1 VGCAGITTQ
10 QLFDGYIS
18 SLRVIKGQALVT
30 GGNNFTPPTIPV
42 TSTAIGWT
50 GANVAVSLTGTV
62 QLLTNFTNAGIYDGK
77 MANALETVGNAQIST
92 SIVKYGSGS
101 MYFDGTGDY
110 LVVPTSPNLSF
121 GSGDFTVEA
130 WVNPISVSAA
140 GMIANKG
147 DTTTNN
153 LEWRLRLDSAGVI
166 TFVYTTAGT
175 SGTSTT
181 LTSTATIPV
190 NIWSHVAF
198 CRANNNYFMFI
209 NGVLVL
215 SGTLSATIYTGTS
228 NLSIGA
234 TLVPS
239 QALNGYVDD
248 LRITK
253 GVARYVGNNFIP
265 PQVALPRQ

>member
-1 VGCAGITTQ
+1 
-10 QLFDGYIS
+10 
-18 SLRVIKGQALVT
+18 
-30 GGNNFTPPTIPV
+30 
-42 TSTAIGWT
+42 
-50 GANVAVSLTGTV
+50 
-62 QLLTNFTNAGIYDGK
+62 
-77 MANALETVGNAQIST
+77 
-92 SIVKYGSGS
+92 